1 MEDKMIIVEDTLDV
15 EAGSLKEDTKLV
27 NLEEW
32 DSLAKLNI
40 MALAKKRKGLAI
52 DADQL
57 MDCKT
62 VSDLFEFL

>member
-15 EAGSLKEDTKLV
+15 EPGSLKEDTKLV